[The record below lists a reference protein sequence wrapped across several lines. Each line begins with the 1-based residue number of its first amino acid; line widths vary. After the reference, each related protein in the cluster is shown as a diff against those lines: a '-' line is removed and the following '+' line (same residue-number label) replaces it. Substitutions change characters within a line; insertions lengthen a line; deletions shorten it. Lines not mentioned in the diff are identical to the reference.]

1 MSEEYY
7 PEILLRA
14 LKASAKVLDPT
25 LVENLEH
32 ELANGQLILKLL
44 DRHNHV
50 TATPILL
57 EEDQIW
63 SKIKDRLEEVFGPDV
78 INWDLA
84 RIYSPESRTISSE
97 INLCLPI
104 VELSKILHELEKS

>member
-7 PEILLRA
+7 PEVLLRA
-14 LKASAKVLDPT
+14 LKASAKVLDST
-25 LVENLEH
+25 LLENFEH
-32 ELANGQLILKLL
+32 ELANGQLIWKLL

-50 TATPILL
+50 TATRILL

-84 RIYSPESRTISSE
+84 RIYSP
-97 INLCLPI
+97 
-104 VELSKILHELEKS
+104 